1 MKIFTPH
8 RMLAFLIG
16 SVLLSGCATPVFKL
30 ATQPTSIAAIDVQQA
45 PEQFHSAEIVWGGR
59 IVAVENREDTTEV
72 EVISYPLDRDQ
83 SPLTDAP
90 TQGRFLLV
98 LPGYV
103 EAYDYPVGRHLS
115 VHGQLIGT
123 RVGRVQDYE
132 YVFPLVRA
140 RQVHIWPWGFMLD
153 RKPRVNIGIGV
164 GIR

>member
-1 MKIFTPH
+1 MNIHH
-8 RMLAFLIG
+8 RHRLFGPLLCSALIA
-16 SVLLSGCATPVFKL
+16 GCATPIFKNVV
-30 ATQPTSIAAIDVQQA
+30 QPANIAAVDVQQS
-45 PEQFHSAEIVWGGR
+45 PERFSDAEVVWGGR
-59 IVAVENREDTTEV
+59 IVNVENREDATEV

-83 SPLTDAP
+83 APLTDAP

-115 VHGQLIGT
+115 VHGQLAGT
-123 RVGRVQDYE
+123 RVAHVQDHE
-132 YVFPLVRA
+132 YVYPLVRA

-153 RKPRVNIGIGV
+153 RKPRVSIGVGV